1 MSKRPAK
8 CYTEIDRPPY
18 TRREYVR
25 GGPESKI
32 RIYDMG
38 NRQLKLNLRG
48 DLIIEERCQ
57 VSHKALEALRIS
69 VNRNLTN
76 MIGKDDF
83 HFVIHV
89 KPFHVIRE
97 NRMMAFAGADRL
109 QDGMRRAFGKPVGSV
124 ARVREG
130 QVICSVWVNDSP
142 RNREVLKKILRIGGM
157 KLPRPARVKLTIEE
171 DKS

>member
-8 CYTEIDRPPY
+8 CYTRIDRPPY

-25 GGPESKI
+25 GGPDPKI

-38 NRQLKLNLRG
+38 NREKKFDLRG
-48 DLIIEERCQ
+48 ELIIEERCQ

-69 VNRNLTN
+69 INRNLTN
-76 MIGKDDF
+76 KMGKDDF

-89 KPFHVIRE
+89 KPFHIIRE

-109 QDGMRRAFGKPVGSV
+109 QDGMRRAFGKPVGRV
-124 ARVREG
+124 ARVRDG
-130 QVICSVWVNDSP
+130 QIICSVWTNDSEK
-142 RNREVLKKILRIGGM
+142 NRELLKKILNIGGM
-157 KLPRPARVKLTIEE
+157 KLPRPAKVRLMADLNK
-171 DKS
+171 D